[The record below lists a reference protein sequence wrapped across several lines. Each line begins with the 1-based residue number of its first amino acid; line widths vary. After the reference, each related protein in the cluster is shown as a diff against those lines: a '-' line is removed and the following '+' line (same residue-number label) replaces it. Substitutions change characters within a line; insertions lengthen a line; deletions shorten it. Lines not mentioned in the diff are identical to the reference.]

1 MDRQTDTETS
11 FIRSTQTRQRKTN
24 VKGSVAPSNVKGSVA
39 PSNVK
44 GSVAPSNAGV
54 EHDT

>member
-39 PSNVK
+39 PSN
-44 GSVAPSNAGV
+44 AGV